1 MPTGYTAKIADG
13 IDFRTYAMDCARA
26 FGACVTMR
34 DDPGGGD
41 MIPEKFEPSDWHAE
55 RLKEAHAERSRLA
68 ALSSTEVDAAAALAW
83 EEAEEH
89 RLKRLAEKSELRSK
103 YEAMLAEVNR
113 WKPPTDEHA
122 QFRDFMRDQI
132 TQSIDFDCGG
142 SYGEEPEPKLSGEE
156 WRKKMLGKA
165 DWSIQYHAKEDAGE
179 RERAAS
185 RTAWIAALRA
195 SLPT

>member
-55 RLKEAHAERSRLA
+55 RLKEARAERARLA
-68 ALSSTEVDAAAALAW
+68 ALSAAEVDTAAALAW
-83 EEAEEH
+83 EEAEEY
-89 RLKRLAEKSELRSK
+89 RLKQLAEKRQLRSK
-103 YEAMLAEVNR
+103 YEAMLAEVNI
-113 WKPPTDEHA
+113 WEPPTDEHT

-165 DWSIQYHAKEDAGE
+165 DWCIQYHAKEDAGE

-185 RTAWIAALRA
+185 RTAWVAALRA

>member
-55 RLKEAHAERSRLA
+55 RLREARAERDRLA
-68 ALSSTEVDAAAALAW
+68 ALSPAEVDAAAALAW
-83 EEAEEH
+83 EEAEEY
-89 RLKRLAEKSELRSK
+89 RLKRLNEKRELRSK
-103 YEAMLAEVNR
+103 YEAMLAEVNS
-113 WKPPTDEHA
+113 WEPPTDEHA

-132 TQSIDFDCGG
+132 TQSFDFDCGG

-185 RTAWIAALRA
+185 RTACVAALRA